1 MSRASSA
8 TVNVSLSN
16 FARGFQQDRK
26 ASLAEFLSPRVL
38 VSASSGQYK
47 SFNDANAFTVYQTER
62 ALGGDAKRIAFSA
75 TDAWFNCKPQALE
88 VTIDQAER
96 DASGN
101 SPLATQVLEEGKIKA
116 LLNSKTISH
125 DKKVLDFIVSSLTP
139 VSDRGNWTNVDI
151 DPIDQLDEQLDEMS
165 LAVGSL
171 EDFRMALSVTS
182 WRVLRNHPKVKAR
195 CTGVQVGGISLK
207 QLQEILIFPVE
218 VRLGVLASTGVK
230 APATGTKTRLIGAN
244 VILTYAMAEP
254 TVYDPSGFKTFTIA
268 NGYVDGVRTWT
279 DQSGRFDVHAVD
291 WSEDL
296 KQTSTEASRRLVIT

>member
-1 MSRASSA
+1 
-8 TVNVSLSN
+8 
-16 FARGFQQDRK
+16 
-26 ASLAEFLSPRVL
+26 L